1 MATKK
6 TPVPKEPATGQAGEK
21 KKELAGLFF
30 ILCTFFLFISLVT
43 FEAGDIAAAKY
54 PANDPVENKGGK
66 VGAAIGYFLFSNFG
80 WAAYLVLFF
89 ASFWSFKV
97 FFRRNLSGLPVK
109 LFSVVI
115 SVLALSTF
123 LSLVPFVGGL
133 QSIAPS
139 PGGVYGKA
147 LDLLLTENLGMAGAG
162 LAVVLALAFSL
173 VLSTD
178 WLLYTAF
185 ASAGQWTVARA
196 RKFRLPSI
204 REAAMQAIESQKLKL
219 ASVREKISKPAP
231 VLPETAPSTP
241 VPARPFPAGPV
252 VEREVPSFTPASTA
266 KNSPSPDPFKAAAT
280 DHKKL
285 GNYEQPPI
293 ELFEK
298 KVEQIH
304 AIKEKDMKDRMVIIE
319 NTLKEFNIK
328 AQVVNYEIGPAVT
341 TYELTLGEGQQIHS
355 LMSRQDEISMRLA
368 VPPVRI
374 VGPIP
379 GKGTVGIEVPNP
391 FPDTVRMREFFDN
404 NYKSLRK
411 IVLPIVMG
419 KTNSGDPIVK
429 SLADMPHMLIAGA
442 TGSGKSVCLKSIIT
456 SLVVS
461 MSWDEMKLLLIDP
474 KMVELTAFEDIPHLW
489 APVVT
494 DNKKAALVLDWLVK
508 EMDERYMLLNK
519 VGVGNI
525 AKFNKLGKA
534 KIAERLK
541 EKELTEEEIQQFPT
555 HLPYIVTVIDEL
567 ADLMMTARKEVE
579 HSIIRLSQKARAI
592 GIHLVVATQR
602 PSTDVIT
609 GLIRSNM
616 PARIGFKVASQIESR
631 IILDRKGAERLL
643 GKGDMLLVLPG
654 SFDPVRAQCIF
665 TSDEELRGV
674 NKFLKSKGKPEYHD
688 QLLEIESVADLE
700 GTDRDELFD
709 EAVQVI
715 IQEQRGST
723 SLLQRRMK
731 IGYSRAA
738 RLMDAMAKFGIVGG
752 FNGSSAREVL
762 ITQEQWDERK
772 NAPSGAGR

>member
-1 MATKK
+1 MASKK
-6 TPVPKEPATGQAGEK
+6 TETKPTEGQTSEK
-21 KKELAGLFF
+21 RKELAGLFF
-30 ILCTFFLFISLVT
+30 ILCTFFLFISLAT
-43 FEAGDIAAAKY
+43 FEAGDIADAKF
-54 PANDPVENKGGK
+54 PSNDPVENKGGK
-66 VGAAIGYFLFSNFG
+66 VGASIGYFLFSNFG

-89 ASFWSFKV
+89 SAFWSFKV

-115 SVLALSTF
+115 SVLALSTLF
-123 LSLVPFVGGL
+123 SLVPIIGGL

-147 LDLLLTENLGMAGAG
+147 FELLLTEHLGVAGAG
-162 LAVVLALAFSL
+162 LAVILALTFSL

-178 WLLYTAF
+178 WLLYKTIA
-185 ASAGQWTVARA
+185 AAGQWSWNRAKNIHIPSVREVA
-196 RKFRLPSI
+196 I
-204 REAAMQAIESQKLKL
+204 QAIESQKIKL
-219 ASVREKISKPAP
+219 AAVREKLATP
-231 VLPETAPSTP
+231 LPNPIPSSTP
-241 VPARPFPAGPV
+241 VPAVAAPGPRISV
-252 VEREVPSFTPASTA
+252 PASLMPTSS
-266 KNSPSPDPFKAAAT
+266 KNHRAPDPFKAAAS
-280 DHKKL
+280 DYKKI
-285 GNYEQPPI
+285 GDYEQPPI
-293 ELFEK
+293 DIFEK
-298 KVEQIH
+298 RVEPIH
-304 AIKEKDMKDRMVIIE
+304 AIKEKDIKDRMKIIE
-319 NTLKEFNIK
+319 NTLKEFHLNAK
-328 AQVVNYEIGPAVT
+328 VVNYEIGPAVT
-341 TYELTLGEGQQIHS
+341 TYELTLGEGQQIPA
-355 LMSRQDEISMRLA
+355 LMARQDEISMRLA

-391 FPDTVRMREFFDN
+391 FPDTVRMREFFDK
-404 NYKSLRK
+404 NYKDLRK
-411 IVLPIVMG
+411 IDLPIVLG

-456 SLVVS
+456 SLIVS

-525 AKFNKLGKA
+525 SKFNKLGKT

-541 EKELTEEEIQQFPT
+541 EKEFSEEEIEQFPT

-665 TSDEELRGV
+665 TSDDELRGV
-674 NKFLKSKGKPEYHD
+674 NQFLKSKGKPEYHQ

-709 EAVQVI
+709 DAVQII

-738 RLMDAMAKFGIVGG
+738 RLMDAMAKFSIVGG

-762 ITQEQWDERK
+762 ITQEQWDARK
-772 NAPSGAGR
+772 ASPQGTGR

>member
-1 MATKK
+1 VATSHLK
-6 TPVPKEPATGQAGEK
+6 KEPVRTEPDGGGMGEK

-43 FEAGDIAAAKY
+43 FEAGDITAAKF

-66 VGAAIGYFLFSNFG
+66 VGAAIGYFLLSNFG
-80 WAAYLVLFF
+80 WAAFLVLFF
-89 ASFWSFKV
+89 AAFWSFKV
-97 FFRRNLSGLPVK
+97 FFRRKLSGLPVK
-109 LFSVVI
+109 LFSVVV

-123 LSLVPFVGGL
+123 LSLVPLVGGL
-133 QSIAPS
+133 QNIAPS
-139 PGGVYGKA
+139 AGGIYGKA
-147 LDLLLTENLGMAGAG
+147 LDLVLTEHLGVAGAG

-178 WLLYTAF
+178 WLLYSSF
-185 ASAGQWTVARA
+185 AAAGRWTWSRA
-196 RKFRLPSI
+196 RKFRLPSV
-204 REAAMQAIESQKLKL
+204 REAAIQAIEAQKVKF
-219 ASVREKISKPAP
+219 AAIAVKKPKPAF
-231 VLPETAPSTP
+231 P
-241 VPARPFPAGPV
+241 VPARTFAESVSTTPV
-252 VEREVPSFTPASTA
+252 PTRTKSDPSA
-266 KNSPSPDPFKAAAT
+266 DPFKAAAT
-280 DHKKL
+280 SHKKL
-285 GNYEQPPI
+285 GDYEQPPI

-298 KVEQIH
+298 DVVKLHPIR
-304 AIKEKDMKDRMVIIE
+304 EKDIKSRMGIIE
-319 NTLKEFNIK
+319 ATLREFHIN
-328 AQVVNYEIGPAVT
+328 AHVVNYEIGPAVT
-341 TYELTLGEGQQIHS
+341 TYELTLGEGQQIAA

-391 FPDTVRMREFFDN
+391 FPDTVRMRELFEN
-404 NYKSLRK
+404 NYKDLRD
-411 IVLPIVMG
+411 IVLPLVMG
-419 KTNSGDPIVK
+419 KTNAGDPIVK
-429 SLADMPHMLIAGA
+429 SLSDMPHMLIAGT

-456 SLVVS
+456 SLIVS
-461 MSWDEMKLLLIDP
+461 MSWHEMKLLLIDP
-474 KMVELTAFEDIPHLW
+474 KMVELTVFDDIPHLW

-519 VGVGNI
+519 VGAGNI
-525 AKFNKLGKA
+525 AKFNKLGPK
-534 KIAERLK
+534 KIADRLK
-541 EKELTEEEIQQFPT
+541 EKGLTEEDISGFPT

-579 HSIIRLSQKARAI
+579 HSIIRISQKARAI

-616 PARIGFKVASQIESR
+616 PARIAFKVASAIESG
-631 IILDRKGAERLL
+631 IILGKKGAERLL
-643 GKGDMLLVLPG
+643 GKGDMLLMLPG
-654 SFDPVRAQCIF
+654 YFSPVRAQCIF
-665 TSDEELRGV
+665 TSDEELRAV
-674 NKFLKSKGKPEYHD
+674 TNDLKSKAKPEFHD
-688 QLLEIESVADLE
+688 QLIEIDSVADLE
-700 GTDRDELFD
+700 GTDKDELFD
-709 EAVQVI
+709 DAVQVI

-752 FNGSSAREVL
+752 FNGSSAREVM
-762 ITQEQWDERK
+762 ITQEDW
-772 NAPSGAGR
+772 NARRVAPGEAAE